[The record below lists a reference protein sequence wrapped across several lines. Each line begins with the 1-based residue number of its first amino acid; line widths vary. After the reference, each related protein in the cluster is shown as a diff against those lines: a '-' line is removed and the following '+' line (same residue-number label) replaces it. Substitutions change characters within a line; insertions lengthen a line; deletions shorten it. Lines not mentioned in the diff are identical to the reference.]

1 MKKERHLGKWLTLA
15 LLLTLILAT
24 IISWAGQG
32 RELLKEFQETD
43 EFYHTFESEIVT
55 RLPALVT
62 EPLTKEELLESYT
75 VTNADIEEY
84 RFRYGNLSTQIEN
97 INSQYETERGEELSE
112 ELAKE
117 RDEKIADIRRNFKE
131 DSYVEAKLR
140 AEWETKVDNYL
151 QGLARER
158 KIYSANYPGIGY
170 SLTNTGS
177 NETFDM
183 EGFSSNVLQLTYG
196 GGAEGLYAD
205 RIDYYTQDSDPISAE
220 LGSIPVNYSGTV
232 FLPESYVSS
241 QLEDFKQRKIIFW
254 VLTIFGIIAAFA
266 SVVLWKKW
274 KQELLA
280 STYMDEFAKV
290 PHELRT
296 AMVGFLGFFSYVMLW
311 QVSRGL
317 NTYYGFD
324 DFTFF
329 LFLVLIAINAIILQS
344 FISLA
349 LTMDDFTYKNS
360 ILNRLVQN
368 MKGLFLNRSLAVQ
381 MMLVLIVVFFWGLGT
396 ALSGVIGGLVFVWIP
411 ATLFIGIP
419 ALYFVFSRIA
429 YLNRTM
435 ARTELVAEGFV
446 SEPFQEK
453 GRSRLAAHARKL
465 NEIRQQLIYS
475 HSSQVKSER
484 LKSEL
489 ITNVSH
495 DLRTPLT
502 SIITY
507 TDLLK
512 NPNLTVEERAQYV
525 DVLERKSARLKTL
538 IEDLFDVSKMASGN
552 IELQK
557 AQVDLASLLQQSI
570 AEQQEALDKQNLDL
584 RVSIASQPIMVQVD
598 GQKMWRVM
606 DNLLLNISKYS
617 MPGTRVYVAL
627 QESFGEAVLTFKN
640 VSQYELGDDT
650 AELTER
656 FKRGDQSRHTEGSGL
671 GLAIAQ
677 SIVSLHGGQF
687 ELDLDGDLFKVTIRI
702 PKGTV

>member
-24 IISWAGQG
+24 IFSWAGQG

-266 SVVLWKKW
+266 SMVLWKKW

-280 STYMDEFAKV
+280 STFMDEFAKL
-290 PHELRT
+290 PHELRA
-296 AMVGFLGFFSYVMLW
+296 AMVGSLGFFSYVMLW

-344 FISLA
+344 FISLVV
-349 LTMDDFTYKNS
+349 TMDDFTYKNS

-381 MMLVLIVVFFWGLGT
+381 MIFVLIVVFFWGLGT
-396 ALSGVIGGLVFVWIP
+396 ALSGVIGGLVFIWIP

-512 NPNLTVEERAQYV
+512 NPHLTVEERAQYV

-627 QESFGEAVLTFKN
+627 QETPTHAVVTFKN

-656 FKRGDQSRHTEGSGL
+656 FKRGDQARHTEGSGL

-677 SIVSLHGGQF
+677 SIVTLHNGEF
-687 ELDLDGDLFKVTIRI
+687 DLSLDGDLFKVTILL
-702 PKGTV
+702 PKGAM

>member
-280 STYMDEFAKV
+280 STYIDEFAKV

-329 LFLVLIAINAIILQS
+329 LFLILIAINAIILQGL
-344 FISLA
+344 ISLA

-360 ILNRLVQN
+360 ILNRLGQN

-381 MMLVLIVVFFWGLGT
+381 MIFVLIVVFFWGLGT
-396 ALSGVIGGLVFVWIP
+396 ALSGVIGGLVFIWIP

-627 QESFGEAVLTFKN
+627 QETPTHAVVTFKN

-656 FKRGDQSRHTEGSGL
+656 FKRGDQARHTEGSGL

-677 SIVSLHGGQF
+677 SIVTLHNGEF
-687 ELDLDGDLFKVTIRI
+687 DLSLDGDLFKVTILL
-702 PKGTV
+702 PKGAM

>member
-24 IISWAGQG
+24 IFSWAGQG
-32 RELLKEFQETD
+32 RELLKEFQETE

-241 QLEDFKQRKIIFW
+241 QLEDFKQRKIMFW

-274 KQELLA
+274 KQEMLA
-280 STYMDEFAKV
+280 STFMDEFAKL
-290 PHELRT
+290 PHELRA
-296 AMVGFLGFFSYVMLW
+296 AMVGSLGFFSYVMLW

-381 MMLVLIVVFFWGLGT
+381 MILVLIVVFFWGLGT

-584 RVSIASQPIMVQVD
+584 RISIASQPIMVQVD

-627 QESFGEAVLTFKN
+627 QESFGEAILTFKN

-677 SIVSLHGGQF
+677 SIVALHEGQF

>member
-1 MKKERHLGKWLTLA
+1 MKKSRHLGKWLTLA

-24 IISWAGQG
+24 IFSWAGQG
-32 RELLKEFQETD
+32 RELLKEFQETE

-97 INSQYETERGEELSE
+97 INSQYETKRGEELSE

-205 RIDYYTQDSDPISAE
+205 RIDYYTQDSDPISSE

-241 QLEDFKQRKIIFW
+241 QLEDFKQRKIMFW

-280 STYMDEFAKV
+280 STFMDEFAKL
-290 PHELRT
+290 PHELRA
-296 AMVGFLGFFSYVMLW
+296 AMVGSLGFFSYVMLW

-368 MKGLFLNRSLAVQ
+368 MKGLFLNRSLVVQ
-381 MMLVLIVVFFWGLGT
+381 MILVLIVVFFWGLGT
-396 ALSGVIGGLVFVWIP
+396 ALSGVIGGLVFIWIP

-617 MPGTRVYVAL
+617 MPGTRVYIAL

-677 SIVSLHGGQF
+677 SIVALHEGQF

>member
-177 NETFDM
+177 NKTFDM

-274 KQELLA
+274 KHELLA
-280 STYMDEFAKV
+280 STFMDEFAKL
-290 PHELRT
+290 PHELRA

-344 FISLA
+344 FISLV

-381 MMLVLIVVFFWGLGT
+381 MIFVLIVVFFWGLGT
-396 ALSGVIGGLVFVWIP
+396 ALSGVIGGLVFIWIP

-584 RVSIASQPIMVQVD
+584 RVSIASQPIMAQVD

-617 MPGTRVYVAL
+617 MPGTRVYLAL
-627 QESFGEAVLTFKN
+627 QESFGEAILTFKN

>member
-24 IISWAGQG
+24 IFSWAGQG

-75 VTNADIEEY
+75 VTNADIEEC

-329 LFLVLIAINAIILQS
+329 LFLILIAINAIILQGL
-344 FISLA
+344 ISLA

-381 MMLVLIVVFFWGLGT
+381 MIFVLIVVFFWGLGT
-396 ALSGVIGGLVFVWIP
+396 ALSGVIGGLVFIWIP

-627 QESFGEAVLTFKN
+627 QESFGEAILTFKN

-677 SIVSLHGGQF
+677 SIVALHEGQF

>member
-24 IISWAGQG
+24 IFSWAGQG

-183 EGFSSNVLQLTYG
+183 EGFSSNFLQLTYG

-254 VLTIFGIIAAFA
+254 MLTIFGIIAAFA

-280 STYMDEFAKV
+280 STFMDEFAKL
-290 PHELRT
+290 PHELRA
-296 AMVGFLGFFSYVMLW
+296 AMVGSLGFFSYVMLW

-344 FISLA
+344 FISLV

-381 MMLVLIVVFFWGLGT
+381 MILVLVVVFFWGLGT
-396 ALSGVIGGLVFVWIP
+396 ALSGVIGGLVFIWIP

-512 NPNLTVEERAQYV
+512 NPNLTLEERAQYV

-557 AQVDLASLLQQSI
+557 TQVDLASLLQQSI

-677 SIVSLHGGQF
+677 SIVALHEGQF

>member
-24 IISWAGQG
+24 IFSWAGQG

-183 EGFSSNVLQLTYG
+183 EGFSSNFLQLTYG

-280 STYMDEFAKV
+280 STFMDEFAKL
-290 PHELRT
+290 PHELRA
-296 AMVGFLGFFSYVMLW
+296 AMVGSLGFFSYVMLW

-344 FISLA
+344 FISLV

-381 MMLVLIVVFFWGLGT
+381 MILVLVVVFFWGLGT
-396 ALSGVIGGLVFVWIP
+396 ALSGVIGGLVFIWIP

-512 NPNLTVEERAQYV
+512 NPNLTLEERAQYV

-557 AQVDLASLLQQSI
+557 TQVDLASLLQQSI

-677 SIVSLHGGQF
+677 SIVALHEGQF

>member
-24 IISWAGQG
+24 IFSWAGQG

-329 LFLVLIAINAIILQS
+329 LFLILIAINAIILQGL
-344 FISLA
+344 ISLA

-381 MMLVLIVVFFWGLGT
+381 MIFVLIVVFFWGLGT
-396 ALSGVIGGLVFVWIP
+396 ALSGVIGGLVFIWIP

-557 AQVDLASLLQQSI
+557 AQVDLASLLQQSL

-627 QESFGEAVLTFKN
+627 QETPTHAVVTFKN

-656 FKRGDQSRHTEGSGL
+656 FKRGDQARHTEGSGL

-677 SIVSLHGGQF
+677 SIVTLHNGEF
-687 ELDLDGDLFKVTIRI
+687 DLSLDGDLFKVTILL
-702 PKGTV
+702 PKGAM

>member
-1 MKKERHLGKWLTLA
+1 MKKSRQDRKWLAITF
-15 LLLTLILAT
+15 LLTIVVVTLVTWISSGQELA
-24 IISWAGQG
+24 
-32 RELLKEFQETD
+32 RDFQDTEQFAMDFED
-43 EFYHTFESEIVT
+43 EMIV
-55 RLPALVT
+55 RLGALVV
-62 EPLTKEELLESYT
+62 EPLTKEELIESYS
-75 VTNADIEEY
+75 VNKADIEEY
-84 RFRYGNLSTQIEN
+84 RYRYGNLSTQIAN
-97 INSQYETERGEELSE
+97 INSQYETSNGEELSE
-112 ELAKE
+112 ELAAE
-117 RDEKIADIRRNFKE
+117 RDDKIADIRRNFKE
-131 DSYVEAKLR
+131 EAYVEEKLK
-140 AEWETKVDNYL
+140 AEWEVAVENYIES
-151 QGLARER
+151 LAKER
-158 KIYSANYPGIGY
+158 KIFLANYPGIGY
-170 SLTNTGS
+170 SLKNMST
-177 NETFDM
+177 NETFKK
-183 EGFSSNVLQLTYG
+183 EGYSSNQLQVSYDSSDGWLQV
-196 GGAEGLYAD
+196 D
-205 RIDYYTQDSDPISAE
+205 RIDYSIEGSDLISSE
-220 LGSIPVNYSGTV
+220 LGYMSSNYSGTV
-232 FLPESYVSS
+232 NIPESYISY
-241 QLEDFKQRKIIFW
+241 QLEDFKNRQILFW
-254 VLTIFGIIAAFA
+254 LLTIIGLLAAIT
-266 SVVLWKKW
+266 SIVLWKKW
-274 KQELLA
+274 KQDLLE
-280 STYMDEFAKV
+280 SSVLDDLERV
-290 PHELRT
+290 PFEIRSAL
-296 AMVGFLGFFSYVMLW
+296 VGGLGVFSFLITLHISEMFT
-311 QVSRGL
+311 
-317 NTYYGFD
+317 TYYGLGG
-324 DFTFF
+324 FTY
-329 LFLVLIAINAIILQS
+329 FLVLLLIGLNQVVLA
-344 FISLA
+344 SLFSLY
-349 LTMDDFTYKNS
+349 LTMEDFSYSNS
-360 ILNRLVQN
+360 LINRILQN

-381 MMLVLIVVFFWGLGT
+381 MILVLIVVFFWGLGT

-627 QESFGEAVLTFKN
+627 QESFGEAILTFKN

>member
-24 IISWAGQG
+24 IFSWAGQG

-274 KQELLA
+274 KHELLA
-280 STYMDEFAKV
+280 STFMDEFAKV
-290 PHELRT
+290 PDEIRA
-296 AMVGFLGFFSYVMLW
+296 AMVGSLGVFSYHMIW

-329 LFLVLIAINAIILQS
+329 LFIMLIVINAIILQTL
-344 FISLA
+344 ISLT
-349 LTMDDFTYKNS
+349 LTIEDFNYKNS

-381 MMLVLIVVFFWGLGT
+381 MIFVLIVVFFWGLGT
-396 ALSGVIGGLVFVWIP
+396 ALSGVIGGLIFIWIP

-627 QESFGEAVLTFKN
+627 QETPTHAVVTFKN

-656 FKRGDQSRHTEGSGL
+656 FKRGDQARHTEGSGL

-677 SIVSLHGGQF
+677 SIVTLHNGEF
-687 ELDLDGDLFKVTIRI
+687 DLSLDGDLFKVTILL
-702 PKGTV
+702 PKGAM

>member
-24 IISWAGQG
+24 IFNWAGQG

-97 INSQYETERGEELSE
+97 INSQYETERGEDLSE

-241 QLEDFKQRKIIFW
+241 QLEDFNQRKIIFW

-274 KQELLA
+274 KHELLA
-280 STYMDEFAKV
+280 STFMDEFAKL
-290 PHELRT
+290 PHELRA

-368 MKGLFLNRSLAVQ
+368 TKGLFLNRSLAVQ

-419 ALYFVFSRIA
+419 ALYFLFSRIA

-446 SEPFQEK
+446 SEPFQEQ

-617 MPGTRVYVAL
+617 MPGTRV
-627 QESFGEAVLTFKN
+627 
-640 VSQYELGDDT
+640 
-650 AELTER
+650 
-656 FKRGDQSRHTEGSGL
+656 
-671 GLAIAQ
+671 
-677 SIVSLHGGQF
+677 
-687 ELDLDGDLFKVTIRI
+687 
-702 PKGTV
+702 

>member
-24 IISWAGQG
+24 IFSWAGQG
-32 RELLKEFQETD
+32 RELLKEFQETE

-97 INSQYETERGEELSE
+97 INSQYETKRGEELSE

-205 RIDYYTQDSDPISAE
+205 RIDYYTQDSDPISSE

-241 QLEDFKQRKIIFW
+241 QLEDFKQRKIMFW

-280 STYMDEFAKV
+280 STFMDEFAKL
-290 PHELRT
+290 PHELRA
-296 AMVGFLGFFSYVMLW
+296 AMVGSLGFFSYVMLW

-381 MMLVLIVVFFWGLGT
+381 MILVLIVVFFWGLGT
-396 ALSGVIGGLVFVWIP
+396 ALSGVIGGLVFIWIP

-446 SEPFQEK
+446 SEPFQEQ

-465 NEIRQQLIYS
+465 NEIRQLLIYS

-584 RVSIASQPIMVQVD
+584 RVSIGSQPIMVQVD

>member
-1 MKKERHLGKWLTLA
+1 MKKSRHLGKWLTFA
-15 LLLTLILAT
+15 FLLTLILAT
-24 IISWAGQG
+24 IFSWAGQG
-32 RELLKEFQETD
+32 RELLKEFQETE
-43 EFYHTFESEIVT
+43 EFYNTFASDIVT

-75 VTNADIEEY
+75 VTNSDIEEY
-84 RFRYGNLSTQIEN
+84 RYRYGNLSTQIEN
-97 INSQYETERGEELSE
+97 INSQYETKRGEELSE
-112 ELAKE
+112 ELTKE

-131 DSYVEAKLR
+131 DSYVEAKLQ
-140 AEWETKVDNYL
+140 AEWEVKVDNYL
-151 QGLARER
+151 EGLERER
-158 KIYSANYPGIGY
+158 KIYTANYPGIGY
-170 SLTNTGS
+170 SLTNNGTK
-177 NETFDM
+177 ETFEK
-183 EGFSSNVLQLTYG
+183 EGSSSNVLQLSYG
-196 GGAEGLYAD
+196 GEAGGLYAD
-205 RIDYYTQDSDPISAE
+205 RIDYYTQDSDPISSE
-220 LGSIPVNYSGTV
+220 LGSIPVNYSGTLL
-232 FLPESYVSS
+232 FPESYVSYE
-241 QLEDFKQRKIIFW
+241 LEDFKQRKMMFW
-254 VLTIFGIIAAFA
+254 VLTIFGLLSAFA
-266 SVVLWKKW
+266 SVVLWRKW

-280 STYMDEFAKV
+280 STFIDEFAKV
-290 PHELRT
+290 PHEIRAGIIGSLS
-296 AMVGFLGFFSYVMLW
+296 VFSYHIFW
-311 QVSRGL
+311 FISRGF
-317 NTYYGFD
+317 NTYYSFD
-324 DFTFF
+324 NFTFF
-329 LFLVLIAINAIILQS
+329 LFLVLIAINAAILL
-344 FISLA
+344 SLVSLT
-349 LTMDDFTYKNS
+349 LTMEDFNYKNS

-381 MMLVLIVVFFWGLGT
+381 MVLVLIVVFFWGLGT
-396 ALSGVIGGLVFVWIP
+396 ALSGVIGGLVFIWIP

-627 QESFGEAVLTFKN
+627 QESFGEAILTFKN

-677 SIVSLHGGQF
+677 SIVALHEGQF